1 MKESAMKTR
10 FGTEKQTGLAQHF
23 GIDEESLRI
32 RRRFLRLDE
41 PERERLTALVP
52 WAKANAAAIA
62 REFYDWQFAFEPTRA
77 FFESFARKRGA
88 PLEQVREHL
97 EAAQASAFVSI
108 FEGAASQ
115 WDRAYF
121 ETRLTAGMIHDRID
135 LPFKWYIGSY
145 AELQKISWE
154 HLRTHF
160 GRFRK
165 DRAIEAYMALE
176 KVFNYD
182 MQAIGDS
189 FLLSTLETMGFGIES
204 IPCAPGTDRTEQ
216 LGHIKGRLRVLLA
229 QVQAI
234 SEDRLDDPQLKER
247 IDGSLGESVQRMV
260 NHLGNF
266 RQAMDLLA
274 EGNLA
279 GANAGLEQKG
289 SLQSAIAHIA
299 SVLSSFSGQVQQL
312 TTSASQGD
320 LHARLRDTD
329 FQGSYRALC
338 QGING
343 MLAAFIAPVQ
353 EASTLLERMASH
365 DLSHE
370 MDGNFLGDHARIRD
384 NLNAVIRTLR
394 DNLGKMAQSA
404 TTLDKAAKE
413 QVEQSL
419 HMSAS
424 SEELSQQTLVVN
436 QNAELV
442 SGSIASV
449 SAASDEMSSSIREI
463 ARNSAHAAQVASSAA
478 NLARNTDQTVL
489 RLGASSQEIQ
499 EVVKSIHSIA
509 QQTNLLALNATIEA
523 ARAGAAGKG
532 FAVVAGEVKE
542 LAKQTAMATEDITRR
557 IKGIQDDSKDAVLAI
572 GKIVEVIGEMDS
584 MQTGIAA
591 AVEEQTATT
600 QEIVSSLSKATQG
613 VQEIAQNIE
622 GLSVV
627 SRSQA
632 GGACAIH
639 DSAAQLD
646 QLAGELRT
654 LSEGFKLC

>member
-1 MKESAMKTR
+1 LNE
-10 FGTEKQTGLAQHF
+10 
-23 GIDEESLRI
+23 
-32 RRRFLRLDE
+32 
-41 PERERLTALVP
+41 
-52 WAKANAAAIA
+52 
-62 REFYDWQFAFEPTRA
+62 
-77 FFESFARKRGA
+77 
-88 PLEQVREHL
+88 
-97 EAAQASAFVSI
+97 
-108 FEGAASQ
+108 
-115 WDRAYF
+115 
-121 ETRLTAGMIHDRID
+121 
-135 LPFKWYIGSY
+135 
-145 AELQKISWE
+145 
-154 HLRTHF
+154 
-160 GRFRK
+160 
-165 DRAIEAYMALE
+165 
-176 KVFNYD
+176 
-182 MQAIGDS
+182 
-189 FLLSTLETMGFGIES
+189 
-204 IPCAPGTDRTEQ
+204 
-216 LGHIKGRLRVLLA
+216 
-229 QVQAI
+229 
-234 SEDRLDDPQLKER
+234 
-247 IDGSLGESVQRMV
+247 
-260 NHLGNF
+260 
-266 RQAMDLLA
+266 
-274 EGNLA
+274 
-279 GANAGLEQKG
+279 
-289 SLQSAIAHIA
+289 
-299 SVLSSFSGQVQQL
+299 
-312 TTSASQGD
+312 
-320 LHARLRDTD
+320 TD
-329 FQGSYRALC
+329 FQGSYRTLC

-365 DLSHE
+365 DLSQE
-370 MDGNFLGDHARIRD
+370 MAGHFLGEHARIRD

-394 DNLGKMAQSA
+394 DNLGKMARSA
-404 TTLDKAAKE
+404 TTLDKAAKD

-489 RLGASSQEIQ
+489 RLGTSSQEIQ

-542 LAKQTAMATEDITRR
+542 LAKQTALATEDITKR
-557 IKGIQDDSKDAVLAI
+557 IKGIQEDSQDAVLAI

-613 VQEIAQNIE
+613 VQEIAHNIE
-622 GLSVV
+622 GLSIV